1 MAEFRGPTCP
11 RSSAI
16 PANSW
21 IKLTKDTAWQS
32 PCKSTRVEFWLIFGT
47 MLSSLLL
54 AMIIPFMKK
63 SEKRK
68 QDLNRNQDATREEL
82 ERLLEEEESRK
93 LGDGKGNGRFLFD
106 LDRFLNEIVIF
117 ALKINHFEQCLG
129 FWQSLYLTF
138 I

>member
-1 MAEFRGPTCP
+1 
-11 RSSAI
+11 
-16 PANSW
+16 
-21 IKLTKDTAWQS
+21 
-32 PCKSTRVEFWLIFGT
+32 

-93 LGDGKGNGRFLFD
+93 LGDGKGIGRFLFD
-106 LDRFLNEIVIF
+106 FF
-117 ALKINHFEQCLG
+117 AN
-129 FWQSLYLTF
+129 
-138 I
+138 